1 MASSGASYTKLEA
14 IAKARVTCAES
25 RKGRARTPKGARRA
39 FAITFATQ
47 KCGFLRGQD
56 TLEARACANPAPD
69 LWCRVGR

>member
-25 RKGRARTPKGARRA
+25 RKGHTRTLKGAQRA
-39 FAITFATQ
+39 FAFKFATQ
-47 KCGFLRGQD
+47 NCGFLRGHG